1 MTPKKEHNI
10 GLRVF
15 EYLEDSQS
23 DCGAMLR
30 STNGLQHL
38 SKTIPR
44 SQPQKPQK
52 IVLVASI
59 GEPMSPVPTLNP
71 SSQPPKTLTGVE
83 TNPMGVSK

>member
-1 MTPKKEHNI
+1 MTPQKEHNI

-15 EYLEDSQS
+15 GYLEDSQS

-30 STNGLQHL
+30 STNVLQHL

-44 SQPQKPQK
+44 SQPQKPQ
-52 IVLVASI
+52 INRRAHV
-59 GEPMSPVPTLNP
+59 PSPNP
-71 SSQPPKTLTGVE
+71 KPQFPAPKTLTGVE